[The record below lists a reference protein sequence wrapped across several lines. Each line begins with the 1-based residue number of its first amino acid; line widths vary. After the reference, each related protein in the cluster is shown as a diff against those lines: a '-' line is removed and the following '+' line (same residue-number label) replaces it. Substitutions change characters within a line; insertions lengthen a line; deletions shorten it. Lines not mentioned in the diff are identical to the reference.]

1 MNLMTELEDRI
12 VELEIKAALQDE
24 LLDSLNETVARLVR
38 EGELQQA
45 QLRVLYQ
52 KVTEDGGNDTPNK
65 PGDEVPPHY

>member
-52 KVTEDGGNDTPNK
+52 KVTEDSGNDTPNK